1 MPSAFALVVVVI
13 LLVAVVLV
21 TSYNRFIQQRQLLA
35 DSWADVELE
44 LERRHDLIPNLV
56 ATVQGYAAHERDVL
70 LHLVELRDVAMEAPP
85 TPDGRAATEPELGQA
100 TGRILAL
107 AERYPDLRA
116 SAGFLGLQRQLA
128 TTEDRLAAARRFY
141 NGNVRDLNRRVE
153 SFPSLLVARLGGIHR
168 AAYFQL
174 DQGSPT

>member
-1 MPSAFALVVVVI
+1 VPPVIALVVMMV
-13 LLVAVVLV
+13 LLAIVGLV
-21 TSYNRFIQQRQLLA
+21 TSFNRFVQQRQLLA

-70 LHLVELRDVAMEAPP
+70 LHLVELRDVALTAAP
-85 TPDGRAATEPELGQA
+85 TPDGRAAVEPEVALA

-141 NGNVRDLNRRVE
+141 NGNARDLNRRVE
-153 SFPSLLVARLGGIHR
+153 SFPSMLVARLGRVRR
-168 AAYFQL
+168 ASYFQP
-174 DQGSPT
+174 DHSS